1 MDKFIINGGVQLE
14 GTISVS
20 GSKNAT
26 LPIAVAAAI
35 LADSASV
42 IHNVPNLR
50 DVETLCAVLEVL
62 GATTK
67 YKNSTLY
74 IEPISRLVHEAPYDL
89 VRKMRASIY
98 VLGPLLARLGRAK
111 VSFPGGCA
119 IGPRPIDLHIKG
131 LERLG
136 AKIQIRGGYIVAE
149 ADGLVGAEMLLRG
162 QYGSSVG
169 ATANVMM
176 AATLAEGTTIIRS
189 AAREPHVSDLARF
202 LNAMGANIEGI
213 GTSVLKI
220 HGVKQLRGTEYA
232 VVSDDVET
240 GTFMVAGAITKGDI
254 FVKNAV
260 PENLTAISEKLTEA
274 GVQLDWEDDGVRV
287 TTPRQLQAVDVRT
300 DTFPGFPTDM
310 QAQMMG
316 FLSVTPGISIIT
328 ETIHTDRFIHVGE
341 LNRMGADIQVDRNSA
356 VIRGVPRLN
365 GAPVMASDL
374 RAGAVLVLAGM
385 AAEGETI
392 VSRVYHI
399 DRGYESI
406 EKKLASIGADIIRV
420 NDSSPIPQ

>member
-1 MDKFIINGGVQLE
+1 MDKLIIKGGRRLE

-50 DVETLCAVLEVL
+50 DVDTLCAVLEML
-62 GATTK
+62 GARTK
-67 YKNSTLY
+67 FKESTLH
-74 IEPISRLVHEAPYDL
+74 IEPKSDMAYEAPYDL

-98 VLGPLLARLGRAK
+98 VLGPLVARLGRAK

-119 IGPRPIDLHIKG
+119 IGPRPIDLHLKG

-136 AKIQIRGGYIVAE
+136 TDIKIEGGYIIAQT
-149 ADGLVGAEMLLRG
+149 DGLVGADIHLRG
-162 QYGSSVG
+162 THGSSVG

-176 AATLAEGTTIIRS
+176 AATLAKGTTLIRD
-189 AAREPHVSDLARF
+189 AACEPEVTELANF

-220 HGVKQLRGTEYA
+220 HGVKRLHGTEYA
-232 VVSDDVET
+232 VIPDRIEA
-240 GTFMVAGAITKGDI
+240 GTFMVAGAITQGDV
-254 FVKNAV
+254 FVKNAISEHLGAV
-260 PENLTAISEKLTEA
+260 SEKLLRA
-274 GVQLDWEDDGVRV
+274 GVQMDWAGDGVQV
-287 TTPRQLQAVDVRT
+287 TTPRPLQAVDIRT
-300 DTFPGFPTDM
+300 DTYPGFPTDM

-316 FLSVTPGISIIT
+316 LLSITPGISIIT
-328 ETIHTDRFIHVGE
+328 EGIYTDRFTHAAE
-341 LNRMGADIQVDRNSA
+341 LNRMGADIRVEGSSA
-356 VIRGVPRLN
+356 VVHGVPKLS

-385 AAEGETI
+385 AAEGETV

-399 DRGYESI
+399 DRGYEFI
-406 EKKLASIGADIIRV
+406 ERKLAGIGADIVRV
-420 NDSSPIPQ
+420 ND